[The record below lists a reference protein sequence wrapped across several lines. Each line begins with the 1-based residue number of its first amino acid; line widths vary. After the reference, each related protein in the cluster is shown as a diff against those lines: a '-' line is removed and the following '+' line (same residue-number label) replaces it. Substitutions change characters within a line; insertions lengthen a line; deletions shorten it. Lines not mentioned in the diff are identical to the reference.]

1 MAMKSHTASSAK
13 GTRGKSVLVLL
24 WATGA
29 SEREFLLGFSR
40 YARRHPNWSINLL
53 RARES
58 FSADALDAIESGA
71 YDGIVTDEAT
81 LQQNPL
87 IRPTKRTALVVFGT
101 RPSAPAY
108 ACQRI
113 SYIEN
118 DNTDVGRLGARHFLD
133 LGSFAS
139 YGFVLT
145 TVPHGWAKDRAR
157 GFREELDAHGC
168 TSAVFDPRKAKRTLS
183 DWIRALAKPAAV
195 MVAWDNIAIEAI
207 AAAHRAGCSVPGQ
220 VSVLGVDND
229 DILCN
234 FSSPSI
240 SSISPDHDEN
250 GFLAAGELDG
260 WLSGSFRKGNRL
272 KVCSGKSLVVRESTA
287 PIAPAAHLI
296 HSAREFIRRNATR
309 DISVKD
315 VVEFLGVSR
324 RLADLRFAEFNNGSI
339 RETILRYRL
348 EEVRKLLLATQL
360 PIVRIARACAFN
372 SVSHLETLFRQR
384 FGDTMLRW
392 RQRHLQS
399 DRSNQSADD

>member
-1 MAMKSHTASSAK
+1 MDMKSHAASSAK
-13 GTRGKSVLVLL
+13 AARGKRILVLL

-29 SEREFLLGFSR
+29 PEREFLLGFSR
-40 YARRHPNWSINLL
+40 YARRHPNWNVNLL
-53 RARES
+53 RARET
-58 FSADALDAIESGA
+58 FSIDAMQSIESGA

-81 LQQNPL
+81 LLQNPR

-108 ACQRI
+108 DCRRI

-118 DNTDVGRLGARHFLD
+118 DNTDIGRLGARHFLD

-157 GFREELDAHGC
+157 GFREELDARGC
-168 TSAVFDPRKAKRTLS
+168 TSAVFDPQKAKSSLS
-183 DWIRALAKPAAV
+183 DWIRSLAKPAAV

-207 AAAHRAGCSVPGQ
+207 AAAHHAGCSVPGQ

-234 FSSPSI
+234 FSTPSI
-240 SSISPDHDEN
+240 SSISPDHDKN

-272 KVCSGKSLVVRESTA
+272 KVCSDKSLVARESTA
-287 PIAPAAHLI
+287 PLVPAAHLI
-296 HSAREFIRRNATR
+296 RSAREFIRRNATR
-309 DISVKD
+309 DIGVKD

-324 RLADLRFAEFNNGSI
+324 RLADLRFAEFNDGSI

-360 PIVRIARACAFN
+360 PVVKVARACAFG
-372 SVSHLETLFRQR
+372 SVSHLGTLFKRR
-384 FGDTMLRW
+384 FGMSMLRW
-392 RQRHLQS
+392 RQANL
-399 DRSNQSADD
+399 NPPA